1 MSVSYYLKYLLAGLV
16 LLTTAAFGQKTS
28 VRTFDRDS
36 LRADALLML
45 KTFEEVQVNSFLH
58 LSKSALMRKKDSIFN
73 AIPKR
78 VDQSKAFVVLSEIA
92 ALIKDA
98 HTYVD
103 NYAPVL
109 QQYQQSKV
117 FPLGIQYRKSDQ
129 SLIIANKFSRDGIVR
144 PGAELISING
154 YNARELFHKATG
166 LQGGLAAIKSTRQ
179 TTISLTTCIFLE
191 SMRLSILHTTNTA
204 VQYKKKHSGA

>member
-1 MSVSYYLKYLLAGLV
+1 M
-16 LLTTAAFGQKTS
+16 S

-36 LRADALLML
+36 LRADALMML

-117 FPLGIQYRKSDQ
+117 FP
-129 SLIIANKFSRDGIVR
+129 
-144 PGAELISING
+144 
-154 YNARELFHKATG
+154 
-166 LQGGLAAIKSTRQ
+166 
-179 TTISLTTCIFLE
+179 
-191 SMRLSILHTTNTA
+191 
-204 VQYKKKHSGA
+204 